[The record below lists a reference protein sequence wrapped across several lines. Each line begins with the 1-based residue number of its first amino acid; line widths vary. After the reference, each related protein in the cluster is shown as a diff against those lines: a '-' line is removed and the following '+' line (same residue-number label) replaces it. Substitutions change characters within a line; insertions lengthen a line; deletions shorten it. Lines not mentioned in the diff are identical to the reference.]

1 MSSPAVVASHCRTV
15 SRREPKKRMMAHSSL
30 LTPRM
35 WTNLIGAPTHT
46 YRTDT
51 PGKCTRTPPQGCTLI
66 SHWYCHPVQPGQ
78 HLGTTAHPNSAAPGT
93 PHCCS
98 RAASPCTVRV
108 HVSTALNHRNR
119 ANRARES
126 PPELSPCRCVAGHSV
141 AVSLLLWS
149 PSFPPLSCSPS
160 MVSQDNPQ
168 ARPPLHRPALRC
180 GPSLGLSPLRHPP
193 PRALRRCDPHPSG
206 RPC

>member
-1 MSSPAVVASHCRTV
+1 
-15 SRREPKKRMMAHSSL
+15 MMAHSSL

-51 PGKCTRTPPQGCTLI
+51 PGKCTRTPPQGCTVI

-126 PPELSPCRCVAGHSV
+126 PPELSPCRYVAGHS
-141 AVSLLLWS
+141 
-149 PSFPPLSCSPS
+149 PILS
-160 MVSQDNPQ
+160 
-168 ARPPLHRPALRC
+168 
-180 GPSLGLSPLRHPP
+180 LSP
-193 PRALRRCDPHPSG
+193 CYSG
-206 RPC
+206 RPRSRLCRARPQWSSKTTLKHGLACIALHSAAAPLSAYPPCAIRLPAPSGSPTLPAAPADS